1 MKTITFKTI
10 AFFLLIALI
19 TICVLGFWKME
30 NYNTARIEAEKQIQ
44 KSLGAKQEKSVSKD
58 TFVLAENFHFQHFLD
73 SIFNK
78 KTNLIKIPTFNFQPK
93 MNDAIATGQIN
104 VDSLKMEVA
113 NLATLVKNLANRP
126 IKAEVPKAELTKTE
140 LPEKTV
146 KHPYYTDVDIIFRTR
161 NSYITGKIKPQYK
174 LELQYGQLFRFE
186 NALPDYLFEFTDKKG
201 NSITQESAKDFLI
214 KKSFYLNS
222 VELKDNNTVVN
233 CSQGI

>member
-10 AFFLLIALI
+10 ALVLLIALI

-30 NYNTARIEAEKQIQ
+30 CYNMARIEAEKQLQ
-44 KSLGAKQEKSVSKD
+44 NTLGAKQDKSVSKD
-58 TFVLAENFHFQHFLD
+58 TFVLAENFQFQHFLD
-73 SIFNK
+73 SIFK
-78 KTNLIKIPTFNFQPK
+78 TKTNLVKMPTFNFQQK
-93 MNDAIATGQIN
+93 MNGAITTGQIN

-113 NLATLVKNLANRP
+113 NLASLVKILANRP

-146 KHPYYTDVDIIFRTR
+146 HPYYSDVNIIFRTR
-161 NSYITGKIKPQYK
+161 NSFMTAKIKPQYK

-186 NALPDYLFEFTDKKG
+186 NALPEYLYNFTDKKG
-201 NSITQESAKDFLI
+201 NSITPESAKEFLI

-222 VELKDNNTVVN
+222 VELKDNNAVVN
-233 CSQGI
+233 CSIGI